1 MSESFLISLIKGKTL
16 GHAVSLLRSYF
27 ERLHLMIN
35 FDTSYLSEFV
45 TSEEIE
51 RFQDKIDEVHNTL
64 HFVSKDENDFKGWL
78 GLPVKIN
85 TQELEKIKS
94 CAKKIR
100 RSSDIFVVIGIG
112 GSYLGARA
120 AIEFLNSTN
129 YNYLSKNSPKI
140 FFVGNSINSQELE
153 DILEICEKKD
163 VSINVISKSG
173 KTTEPAVAFRIFKKF
188 LEDKYGKE
196 QAKDRIYCTTDPYE
210 GSLLK
215 IARQEGYER
224 FEIPQNIGGR
234 YSVLTPVGLL
244 PLAVSG
250 ADIDEILSG
259 ARKSYEESLSK
270 SLKINNCYKYAV
282 LRNIFYKKGKNIEL
296 MTGYDSRL
304 RYFFEWWKQ
313 LFGESEGKSGTGIFP
328 ATAVFTTDLHSM
340 GQFIQ
345 EGNKILFET
354 VIKAQNYDKGLVVPP
369 CESNIDELNYLE
381 GKKLNYI
388 NEKAFEATVLAH
400 TSGGTPNIIIKIDNY
415 SEYCLGYII
424 YFFEKACAVS
434 SYLMNVNPF
443 NQPGVEEYKANMFKL
458 LGKPG
463 C

>member
-1 MSESFLISLIKGKTL
+1 
-16 GHAVSLLRSYF
+16 
-27 ERLHLMIN
+27 MIN

-45 TSEEIE
+45 TDEEIE
-51 RFQDKIDEVHNTL
+51 GFQTKINEIHDAL
-64 HFVSKDENDFKGWL
+64 HFVSENENDFKGWL
-78 GLPVKIN
+78 DLPIKIN

-94 CAKKIR
+94 SAKKIR
-100 RSSDIFVVIGIG
+100 ENSDIFVVIGIG

-120 AIEFLNSTN
+120 AIEFLKSPN

-140 FFVGNSINSQELE
+140 FFVGNSVNSQELE
-153 DILEICEKKD
+153 DILEICKKRD

-173 KTTEPAVAFRIFKKF
+173 TTTEPAIAFRVFKKF

-196 QAKDRIYCTTDPYE
+196 QAKDRIYCTTDPYR

-215 IARQEGYER
+215 IAREEGYEC

-234 YSVLTPVGLL
+234 YSVLTAVGLL

-250 ADIDEILSG
+250 ANIDEILSG
-259 ARKSYEESLSK
+259 ARDSYEENLNK
-270 SLKINNCYKYAV
+270 SLKINDCYKYAV
-282 LRNIFYKKGKNIEL
+282 LRNIFYKKGKHIEL
-296 MTGYDSRL
+296 IAGYDSRL

-313 LFGESEGKSGTGIFP
+313 LFGESEGKNCTGIFP
-328 ATAVFTTDLHSM
+328 ATAIFTTDLHSM

-354 VIKAQNYDKGLVVPP
+354 VIKARNFDEGLIVPH
-369 CESNIDELNYLE
+369 CENDLDELNYLE
-381 GKKLNYI
+381 GKKLNYV

-400 TSGGTPNIIIKIDNY
+400 TNGGTPNIIITIDSY
-415 SEYCLGYII
+415 SEYWLGYII

-434 SYLMNVNPF
+434 GYLMNVNPF
-443 NQPGVEEYKANMFKL
+443 NQPGVEEYKVNMFRL

-463 C
+463 Y